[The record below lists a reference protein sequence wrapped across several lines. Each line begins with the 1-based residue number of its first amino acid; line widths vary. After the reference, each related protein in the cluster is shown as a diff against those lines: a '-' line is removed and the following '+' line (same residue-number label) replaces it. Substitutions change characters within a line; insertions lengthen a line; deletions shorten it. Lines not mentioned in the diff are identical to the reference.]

1 MSFFFGAIAGLLAR
15 HWQFMPWHFSAPT
28 SHPLNERQGRG
39 PSGVRAAR
47 RRAAKRRN
55 QARARK

>member
-1 MSFFFGAIAGLLAR
+1 MSWFFGAIAGLLAR
-15 HWQFMPWHFSAPT
+15 NWQYMPWHF
-28 SHPLNERQGRG
+28 PLSNAHAANERQGRG

-55 QARARK
+55 QARGRK